1 MLIVIRDVSN
11 LSIKFDTLVFLTDV
25 SNSNLMSFFLFSISI
40 GSASLTITLILFI
53 LLLLSNLNV
62 PDLFLYIGLMLNI
75 DKTKLIF
82 SMSYLTILSEISNFS
97 FNFLIDTS
105 SPEEKI
111 SSIFISLLFNIQ
123 SP

>member
-1 MLIVIRDVSN
+1 
-11 LSIKFDTLVFLTDV
+11 
-25 SNSNLMSFFLFSISI
+25 
-40 GSASLTITLILFI
+40 
-53 LLLLSNLNV
+53 
-62 PDLFLYIGLMLNI
+62 MLNI